1 MAGHRAEMMK
11 LMKKAQKAG
20 CSVERTGSG
29 HWKIV
34 APNGTVTVTS
44 FSPKNAGAL
53 RDVTKELK
61 KAGVQL

>member
-1 MAGHRAEMMK
+1 MAGHRADMMK
-11 LMKKAQKAG
+11 LLKKAQKAG
-20 CSVERTGSG
+20 CFVERAGSG

-34 APNGTVTVTS
+34 TPNGTTTFTS